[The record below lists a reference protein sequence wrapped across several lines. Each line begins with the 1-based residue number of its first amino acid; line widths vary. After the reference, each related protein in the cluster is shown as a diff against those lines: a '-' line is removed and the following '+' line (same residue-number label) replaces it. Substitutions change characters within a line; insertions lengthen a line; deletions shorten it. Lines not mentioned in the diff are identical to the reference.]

1 MNSIDLVNNFMT
13 IVYALLVGILLSSII
28 VGCVL
33 GIVAAYLFWRKN
45 RERQKKALEMVMFE
59 VSLPRENE
67 IKIDAAE
74 QMFSSF
80 AGIKGTKGILGFSK
94 VPDYIVFEIV
104 AKTGDIRFYVSM
116 PKKLEDM
123 VEKQIHG
130 AYPDASITNAEE

>member
-33 GIVAAYLFWRKN
+33 GIVAAFLFWRKN

-74 QMFSSF
+74 QMCSSF
-80 AGIKGTKGILGFSK
+80 AGIKGTLGFSK